1 MNYEFQEGD
10 LSIIIGFPF
19 AGERLDL
26 QGRLEPTFIQ
36 PFDPGIGYYELQIA
50 GVLCL
55 HIDVFGVRIPL
66 PLEDRLA
73 DLCRKHLDSGYSG
86 SLSTFYP
93 PAFDVLEEYALDLR
107 KFDLSM
113 DAVYYHLLA
122 EACLPVDADSLL
134 RYVQLHYGK
143 SLLQPLLDAAKQTGL
158 ELRDTVSAADVKR
171 ILVSKLAALFG
182 TAKDSEHPFQSLP
195 ADYADDQ
202 PMMGILSYPNSD

>member
-26 QGRLEPTFIQ
+26 QGRIEPTFIR
-36 PFDPGIGYYELQIA
+36 PFEPGIGYYDLQIA

-55 HIDVFGVRIPL
+55 HIDIFGVSIPL
-66 PLEDRLA
+66 PLEDGLA

-93 PAFDVLEEYALDLR
+93 PAFDVLEEYALDLP
-107 KFDLSM
+107 KFGLSM

-122 EACLPVDADSLL
+122 EACLPVDANSLL
-134 RYVQLHYGK
+134 RYVQLHHGK
-143 SLLQPLLDAAKQTGL
+143 SLLHTLFDAAKQVGL
-158 ELRDTVSAADVKR
+158 ELRDTVQTEDVKS
-171 ILVSKLAALFG
+171 ILKSKLAALFG
-182 TAKDSEHPFQSLP
+182 TAKDSKNPFQSLP

-202 PMMGILSYPNSD
+202 PLMGILSYPNSD

>member
-1 MNYEFQEGD
+1 MKHNFQEGD

-19 AGERLDL
+19 AGGRLDL

-36 PFDPGIGYYELQIA
+36 PFEPGTGYYELQIA

-66 PLEDRLA
+66 PLEDGLA

-113 DAVYYHLLA
+113 DAVYYHLLS

-134 RYVQLHYGK
+134 DYVQRHYGK
-143 SLLQPLLDAAKQTGL
+143 SMLQPLFDSAKQAGL
-158 ELRDTVSAADVKR
+158 ELRDTVHAEDVKR
-171 ILVSKLAALFG
+171 ILISKLAALFG
-182 TAKDSEHPFQSLP
+182 TAKDSKNPFQSLP